1 MINIAAV
8 AHTVIVRPFD
18 ELMENINTALSEVA
32 FAVASL
38 FLPLLAN
45 ETSVTLAGDLMI
57 YVLMGSTILNGI
69 VSTVFLILSLVEL
82 YRKYCR
88 NYRNKVKDE
97 YAYESELEKKG
108 STRTAVQRFEP
119 FSMN

>member
-1 MINIAAV
+1 MAAV

-18 ELMENINTALSEVA
+18 ELKENINTALSEVA

-69 VSTVFLILSLVEL
+69 VSAVFIIPTLVEL

-88 NYRNKVKDE
+88 KDNNKVNNE
-97 YAYESELEKKG
+97 FA
-108 STRTAVQRFEP
+108 
-119 FSMN
+119 

>member
-18 ELMENINTALSEVA
+18 ELKENINTALSEVA

-69 VSTVFLILSLVEL
+69 VSAVFIIPTLVEL

-88 NYRNKVKDE
+88 KDNNKVNNE
-97 YAYESELEKKG
+97 FA
-108 STRTAVQRFEP
+108 
-119 FSMN
+119 

>member
-69 VSTVFLILSLVEL
+69 VSAVFIIPTLVEL

-88 NYRNKVKDE
+88 KDNNKVNNE
-97 YAYESELEKKG
+97 FA
-108 STRTAVQRFEP
+108 
-119 FSMN
+119 